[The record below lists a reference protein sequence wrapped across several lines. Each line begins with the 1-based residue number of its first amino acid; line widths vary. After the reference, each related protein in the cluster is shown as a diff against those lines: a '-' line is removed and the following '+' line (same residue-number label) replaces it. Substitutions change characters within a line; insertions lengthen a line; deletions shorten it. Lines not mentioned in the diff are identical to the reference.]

1 MQLNIYF
8 ILTLYFKPILSHHY
22 FHPFFSD
29 LKLKDVELVT
39 TYREWTKLLEKM
51 SQNQCHGC
59 IKLEEHLKL
68 AKEIKTHKDEV
79 YELQFQMSDDALQ
92 QMPDFQGRVPYL
104 SSFRLCLKRN
114 SDSLFYSSIL

>member
-1 MQLNIYF
+1 M
-8 ILTLYFKPILSHHY
+8 
-22 FHPFFSD
+22 
-29 LKLKDVELVT
+29 ELVT

-79 YELQFQMSDDALQ
+79 YELQFQMSDGALK
-92 QMPDFQGRVPYL
+92 QMPDFQGRVPHS
-104 SSFRLCLKRN
+104 SSFGVMLEKK
-114 SDSLFYSSIL
+114 F